1 MYQHISISSSSG
13 TLNVHLFLNSRMQ
26 HILRLLF
33 NISCSNA
40 NICTVSGLF
49 LGRDREKTNEQL
61 NTQWTVVTGGQC
73 MDGKHTAAHLT
84 PK

>member
-1 MYQHISISSSSG
+1 
-13 TLNVHLFLNSRMQ
+13 MQ
-26 HILRLLF
+26 TYVQSVDYF
-33 NISCSNA
+33 QA
-40 NICTVSGLF
+40 
-49 LGRDREKTNEQL
+49 DREKTNEQL